1 MSKRRGRNGAAARE
15 LAIEALALAR
25 AVGDRL
31 ELAASLQQAAI
42 AHFDAGD
49 VETTLDLM
57 RECETLAQ
65 GTLAAP
71 YMTANLA
78 VFEIVT
84 GNVGS
89 ALDIVRRGVG
99 AAQQSGREGMEFLC
113 LGQEL
118 MLLLWSGKF
127 EAARRLIKDSIE
139 HGWDEEGWLGHES
152 ELALYEGDLDK
163 ALAIEDRVLQQT
175 GQLEVDVDEPLEPI
189 RQVSLYCAA
198 GDVTRAV
205 ELAAWYIR
213 TPEDCEGQIALSAIA
228 YAGYR
233 ALLAAMKCKI
243 PVPPDLRPRLEEM
256 MQGLAAIDPRGW
268 HTSINWGWFLAAKAF
283 RNRLEGRRDPAQWE
297 EAISFWRRFG
307 YAYWALDLAAPFV
320 EDLLATGHRDRALG
334 VLGAAQSEARLMGA
348 KALVAGFEAVARR
361 EHVHLDGYLRPAS
374 GPLARLTQRE
384 REVLELAATG
394 ATNRAIGEKL
404 FISEKTVSVHM
415 SNLMAKL
422 QVTNRADASRLVLE
436 EAASG
441 EIPQQRWPGASGR
454 VSDRPPRAEPR

>member
-1 MSKRRGRNGAAARE
+1 
-15 LAIEALALAR
+15 
-25 AVGDRL
+25 
-31 ELAASLQQAAI
+31 
-42 AHFDAGD
+42 
-49 VETTLDLM
+49 
-57 RECETLAQ
+57 
-65 GTLAAP
+65 
-71 YMTANLA
+71 
-78 VFEIVT
+78 
-84 GNVGS
+84 
-89 ALDIVRRGVG
+89 
-99 AAQQSGREGMEFLC
+99 
-113 LGQEL
+113 
-118 MLLLWSGKF
+118 
-127 EAARRLIKDSIE
+127 
-139 HGWDEEGWLGHES
+139 
-152 ELALYEGDLDK
+152 
-163 ALAIEDRVLQQT
+163 
-175 GQLEVDVDEPLEPI
+175 
-189 RQVSLYCAA
+189 
-198 GDVTRAV
+198 
-205 ELAAWYIR
+205 
-213 TPEDCEGQIALSAIA
+213 
-228 YAGYR
+228 
-233 ALLAAMKCKI
+233 
-243 PVPPDLRPRLEEM
+243 M